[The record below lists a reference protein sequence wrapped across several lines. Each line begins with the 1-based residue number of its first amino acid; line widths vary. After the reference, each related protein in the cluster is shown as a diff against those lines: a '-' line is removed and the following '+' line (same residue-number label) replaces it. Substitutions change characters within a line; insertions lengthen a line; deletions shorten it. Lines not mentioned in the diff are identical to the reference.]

1 MVASNPQT
9 KEMTMGWSQE
19 DSYEGVQQFLARL
32 CGVDLEKVVNKA
44 VADGMEKK
52 GLTLVKVEDVELG
65 FEDNFLDMG
74 SGTGKRVTLSDG
86 SVFVHRVVRS
96 VMSDDWGSDY
106 FELRSPDEVIKVE
119 KTNLLDEDEE
129 YNPEDG

>member
-1 MVASNPQT
+1 
-9 KEMTMGWSQE
+9 MGWSQE

-52 GLTLVKVEDVELG
+52 GLTLVKVEDVESG

-74 SGTGKRVTLSDG
+74 GGIGKRVTLSDG
-86 SVFVHRVVRS
+86 SVFVHRVVRR

-119 KTNLLDEDEE
+119 STNLLDEDEDEE
-129 YNPEDG
+129 YNPEDR